1 VLLHNKSL
9 KSFLSLS
16 GGRVWTQIQEKI
28 MRIFLIATIAVFLAT
43 AAVANPPLREVRSI
57 NDGLLAVG
65 LADEIRKNCGSISG
79 RILRGIARLRSIHN
93 SAKAMGYS
101 NQEIKV
107 FVDSRAE
114 KNRLKA
120 RGKSYLN
127 ANGANLDNE
136 ASMCALGRKEIVKKS
151 AVGTLLYEN

>member
-1 VLLHNKSL
+1 
-9 KSFLSLS
+9 
-16 GGRVWTQIQEKI
+16 
-28 MRIFLIATIAVFLAT
+28 MRILLAATMMIMFAT
-43 AAVANPPLREVRSI
+43 AAVANPPLREVKSI

-79 RILRGIARLRSIHN
+79 RILRGIARLRSIQN
-93 SAKAMGYS
+93 SARAMGYS
-101 NQEIKV
+101 DQEIKS

-136 ASMCALGRKEIVKKS
+136 ASMCLLGSKEIAKKS
-151 AVGTLLYEN
+151 AIGTLLYEK

>member
-1 VLLHNKSL
+1 
-9 KSFLSLS
+9 
-16 GGRVWTQIQEKI
+16 
-28 MRIFLIATIAVFLAT
+28 MRILLAATMMIMFVT
-43 AAVANPPLREVRSI
+43 AASANPPLGEVRSI

-79 RILRGIARLRSIHN
+79 RILRGIARLRSIQK
-93 SAKAMGYS
+93 SARAMGYS
-101 NQEIKV
+101 DKEIKT
-107 FVDSRAE
+107 FVDSRVE

-136 ASMCALGRKEIVKKS
+136 VSMCLLGRKEIAEKS
-151 AVGTLLYEN
+151 AIGTLLYEN

>member
-1 VLLHNKSL
+1 
-9 KSFLSLS
+9 
-16 GGRVWTQIQEKI
+16 
-28 MRIFLIATIAVFLAT
+28 MRILLAATMMIMFAT
-43 AAVANPPLREVRSI
+43 AAVANPPLREVKSI

-79 RILRGIARLRSIHN
+79 RILRGIALLRSIQN
-93 SAKAMGYS
+93 SARAMGYS
-101 NQEIKV
+101 DQEIKS

-136 ASMCALGRKEIVKKS
+136 ASMCLLGSKEIAKKS
-151 AVGTLLYEN
+151 AIGTLLYEK

>member
-1 VLLHNKSL
+1 
-9 KSFLSLS
+9 
-16 GGRVWTQIQEKI
+16 
-28 MRIFLIATIAVFLAT
+28 MRILLTATMMIMFAI

-93 SAKAMGYS
+93 SARAMGYS
-101 NQEIKV
+101 DQEIKT

-136 ASMCALGRKEIVKKS
+136 ASMCLLGSKEIAKKS
-151 AVGTLLYEN
+151 AIGTLLYEK

>member
-1 VLLHNKSL
+1 
-9 KSFLSLS
+9 
-16 GGRVWTQIQEKI
+16 
-28 MRIFLIATIAVFLAT
+28 MRIFLIATIPVILAT

-136 ASMCALGRKEIVKKS
+136 ASMCVLGLKEIAKKS